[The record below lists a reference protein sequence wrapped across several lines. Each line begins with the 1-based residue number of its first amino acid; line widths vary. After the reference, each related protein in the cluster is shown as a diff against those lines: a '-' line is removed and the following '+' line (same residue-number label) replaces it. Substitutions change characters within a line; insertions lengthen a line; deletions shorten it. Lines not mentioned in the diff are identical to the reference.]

1 MHLTFY
7 GDESGSISCHKHFTC
22 RYFFIGMIS
31 TNNTKKVKRVFRKAK
46 KDFINNN
53 EVELDYT
60 TEIKGS
66 DMPLEMK
73 IDLINEL
80 IKKTDIKFYYIAI
93 DNFYLSE
100 RLQKNPHVTY
110 NYMMGIF
117 FKDNFLSSLKSIH
130 LILDER
136 NKSVKKLKDLE
147 HYLQTELI
155 VETEI
160 EQVKVDYEDS
170 AKYDLIQVADIFNN
184 LLYNYGTFYMNARKE
199 DAINIRNHY
208 LELFN
213 NMKPRFIART
223 NFPQSKSMFRH
234 PF

>member
-7 GDESGSISCHKHFTC
+7 GDESGSISCHKRFTC

-31 TNNTKKVKRVFRKAK
+31 TNNTNKVKRVFRKAK

-73 IDLINEL
+73 IDIINEL

-223 NFPQSKSMFRH
+223 NFPQNKSMFKH